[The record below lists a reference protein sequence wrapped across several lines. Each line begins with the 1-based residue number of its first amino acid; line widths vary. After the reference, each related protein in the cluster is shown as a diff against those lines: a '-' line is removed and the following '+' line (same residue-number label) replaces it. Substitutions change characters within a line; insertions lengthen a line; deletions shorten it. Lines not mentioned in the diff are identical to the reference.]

1 MKIATEGSVALL
13 MLSGSIR
20 PHQVYEIE
28 DALNGL
34 AERRRF
40 KVIVD
45 LGGAQHIS
53 SSALGV
59 LARFAEVCRRE
70 NGELRLVATEQN
82 ILSLLQVTMLDKV
95 FDVYTSVEEAEED
108 F

>member
-1 MKIATEGSVALL
+1 MKVVSDRSVAVLVFT
-13 MLSGSIR
+13 GAIR
-20 PHQVYEIE
+20 PQQVYEIE
-28 DALNGL
+28 EALNSL
-34 AERRRF
+34 AEQKKF

-45 LGGAQHIS
+45 LGDTQHIT

-70 NGELRLVATEQN
+70 NGELRLVVTDPN
-82 ILSLLQVTMLDKV
+82 ILNLLQVTMLDKV
-95 FDVYTSVEEAEED
+95 FDVYASLEEAEED

>member
-1 MKIATEGSVALL
+1 MKVATEGSVALI
-13 MLSGSIR
+13 MLSGSIK

-28 DALNGL
+28 DALNAL
-34 AERRRF
+34 AAKGRF

-70 NGELRLVATEQN
+70 NGELRLVVTEQN
-82 ILSLLQVTMLDKV
+82 ILNLLQVTMLDKV